1 MEKLAGHLV
10 PVYDFF
16 HEIKGFQRIEIHPG
30 QIHRYGNDRISRFL
44 QTMVNPG
51 GGFNDIAVQKM
62 DKLHLLQHRN
72 EVAGKNHALFRI
84 LPPGQGFHT
93 ADLSRQGSG
102 NGLVVHMDMAL
113 FHGIFKI
120 PKHKGR
126 IHHIPAHRWIVHCPA
141 PVPIFPDRV
150 RRHFGHIENIPA
162 LQGFQRLRRLMV
174 LIKKDNPRLA
184 ADAPVMNEVI
194 DFRHHPVHPR

>member
-1 MEKLAGHLV
+1 MDEDFIFSSTGMKL
-10 PVYDFF
+10 
-16 HEIKGFQRIEIHPG
+16 PG
-30 QIHRYGNDRISRFL
+30 KSC
-44 QTMVNPG
+44 P
-51 GGFNDIAVQKM
+51 
-62 DKLHLLQHRN
+62 
-72 EVAGKNHALFRI
+72 FRI

-93 ADLSRQGSG
+93 ADLSRKGSG

-174 LIKKDNPRLA
+174 LIKRTTPALQRMTLS
-184 ADAPVMNEVI
+184 
-194 DFRHHPVHPR
+194 